1 MITFLEYK
9 NNEEPSSS
17 DFKKIKKSLKEIGY
31 AIVSLSTD
39 DNKIQ
44 IKQFDKIK
52 KEIGYKPDK
61 NLKFYWHNS
70 NNFIVIDLEKIDILN
85 F

>member
-9 NNEEPSSS
+9 NNSEPSNS
-17 DFKKIKKSLKEIGY
+17 DFKKVKKSLKENGY

-44 IKQFDKIK
+44 VKQFDKIK

-61 NLKFYWHNS
+61 NLKFYWNNS
-70 NNFIVIDLEKIDILN
+70 NNFVVIDSEKIDILN